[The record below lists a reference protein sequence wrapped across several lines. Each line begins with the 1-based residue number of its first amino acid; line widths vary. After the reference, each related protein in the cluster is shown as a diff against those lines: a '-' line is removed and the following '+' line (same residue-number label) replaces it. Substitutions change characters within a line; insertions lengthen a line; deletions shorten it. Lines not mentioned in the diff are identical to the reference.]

1 MSNSKLASGAPLVNT
16 LPKQP
21 PLSSQSPQDLHALES
36 ASIDVPRIISPFSI
50 SRDSIP
56 LGSQQSIQESREPES
71 RHRSNGS
78 ALRRR
83 PTSMSSLLLPHSHP
97 TEIADSPLSPP
108 KPLLLTATQGF
119 SHPLP
124 ERSLGSIESRSYS
137 PKGFRTP
144 TKRLLGGPLTPE
156 LDIRSP
162 VGNRNVRQDSV
173 NKENVSG
180 AAYGSVTQNNPPTGT
195 KRTEKPKV
203 PKKPATVKNNEIS
216 LVSNISRSSKGI
228 ISFDTP
234 SSKDESVETDLNNSR
249 AVYDPRCFP
258 RNLVE
263 DTGNNYLRLPISSS
277 ARKDQSTKSEGS
289 RSDVSL
295 VPRSE
300 FRSHISPNSSA
311 QSRPGLPPRREI
323 SNRLQQFPM
332 PALAPSLN
340 RTWSEQSENQK
351 NMRLRT
357 QPSIPSGHSRRLSN
371 AKISSLDF
379 MPPPK
384 RAQSSVGHNPNQIEP
399 RIASQIYESLSPDL
413 DVAETKRS
421 SLYSE
426 LDANKTRQLSEYPD
440 TSSVNRM
447 APVSAQGVQK
457 IYTHYDTKIF
467 DMSDRYICTT
477 GYLTKAWDIISGE
490 IIMNISHGEKEV
502 RATAIAFKQGLV
514 AEDEGVYIWLG
525 TNYGDLLEVNIST
538 QTVLYTKP
546 AAHNRREIIK
556 IFRCQK
562 SMWTLDD
569 DGKLYVWPPD
579 DQGLPN
585 LRSIPHFR
593 KIPRKHSFSLIIQ
606 NQLWLA
612 TGKDIRIFH
621 PDCTDDADFQ
631 INSEPLNQ
639 PGVGEI
645 TAGAIIPGKLQLV
658 YFGHADGKVT
668 AYSTVDFTCL
678 GIFNVSAYKINSL
691 AGAGTYLWAGYSTG
705 VISVYNTE
713 TQPWSTKK
721 EWQAHDNPVIS
732 ILTHINNHWK
742 TGLLRVASI
751 GTDNAVRIWDGLL
764 EHDWLGML

>member
-16 LPKQP
+16 LPKQSL
-21 PLSSQSPQDLHALES
+21 LSPQSPQDLHAFER

-50 SRDSIP
+50 SRGSIP
-56 LGSQQSIQESREPES
+56 LGESREPEL
-71 RHRSNGS
+71 RDRSNGS

-97 TEIADSPLSPP
+97 TDIADSPLSPP

-119 SHPLP
+119 SRHLP
-124 ERSLGSIESRSYS
+124 ERSLESIESRSYS
-137 PKGFRTP
+137 PIGFHTP
-144 TKRLLGGPLTPE
+144 TKHLLSGPLTPVS
-156 LDIRSP
+156 DIHSP
-162 VGNRNVRQDSV
+162 AGNGIVRQDSV
-173 NKENVSG
+173 QKENVRG
-180 AAYGSVTQNNPPTGT
+180 AAYGSATQNNPPTAT

-203 PKKPATVKNNEIS
+203 PKKPTTVKNKETS
-216 LVSNISRSSKGI
+216 LVSNINRSSKGI

-234 SSKDESVETDLNNSR
+234 SSRDESLETDLNNSH
-249 AVYDPRCFP
+249 AVYDPRFFP

-263 DTGNNYLRLPISSS
+263 NTGNNHLRLPIHSS
-277 ARKDQSTKSEGS
+277 ARKDQSTKSGES
-289 RSDVSL
+289 RSDELSVSL
-295 VPRSE
+295 VHRSD
-300 FRSHISPNSSA
+300 FRSHVSPNSSA
-311 QSRPGLPPRREI
+311 QSRPGLPPRREV
-323 SNRLQQFPM
+323 SSRLQQFPM
-332 PALAPSLN
+332 PALAPRLI

-351 NMRLRT
+351 SMRLQT

-371 AKISSLDF
+371 AKISSLEF

-384 RAQSSVGHNPNQIEP
+384 RAQSSVGHDPNKIEP
-399 RIASQIYESLSPDL
+399 RISSQTYESLSPDL
-413 DVAETKRS
+413 DMAETKRT

-426 LDANKTRQLSEYPD
+426 LDANKMRQLSEYPD

-447 APVSAQGVQK
+447 APVSAQGVQR

-477 GYLTKAWDIISGE
+477 GYLTKAWDITSGE

-514 AEDEGVYIWLG
+514 AEEEGVYIWLG

-538 QTVLYTKP
+538 QTVLYTKS

-645 TAGAIIPGKLQLV
+645 TSGAVIPGKLQLV

-678 GIFNVSAYKINSL
+678 GVFNISAYKINSL

-721 EWQAHDNPVIS
+721 EWQAHNNPVIS
-732 ILTHINNHWK
+732 ILTHTDNRWR

-751 GTDNAVRIWDGLL
+751 GTDNAVMIWDGLL
-764 EHDWLGML
+764 EHDWLGMH